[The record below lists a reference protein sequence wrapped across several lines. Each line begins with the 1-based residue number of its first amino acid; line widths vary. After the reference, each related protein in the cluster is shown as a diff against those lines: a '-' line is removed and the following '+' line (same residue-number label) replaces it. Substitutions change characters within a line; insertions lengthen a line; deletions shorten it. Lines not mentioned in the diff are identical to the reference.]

1 MGGVDTALP
10 GMAYKGLATVRF
22 GPTSRAD
29 RLGVCVVAEQIRH
42 NRRVRCGRIGSCGT
56 SDRDA
61 GQEPRRAANRW
72 QNLPVVEPGRSAVAG
87 GNARSEDIVDEARVA
102 HALHGALERG
112 EICAWFQPQ
121 VDLQT
126 DRIVAAEA
134 LCRWQHPEWGMIGP
148 NEFIP
153 IAEENGLIGEIGR
166 FMTAEALDL
175 VATTGLDVSVN
186 VSPVQLENSRFLA
199 WLERLL
205 RYTRRS
211 VAERLTL
218 EVTEGRRL
226 VDAPA
231 MIARLN
237 RIRRLGAGVAIDD
250 FGSGQA
256 SLTQLKRLH
265 ATELKIDRSLLV
277 DPTVTAERILTA
289 AIDVARRARIRVVAE
304 GIETREQLER
314 VTRLGC
320 DRGQGFLL
328 GHPMPRLQLERL
340 LK

>member
-1 MGGVDTALP
+1 M
-10 GMAYKGLATVRF
+10 
-22 GPTSRAD
+22 
-29 RLGVCVVAEQIRH
+29 
-42 NRRVRCGRIGSCGT
+42 
-56 SDRDA
+56 
-61 GQEPRRAANRW
+61 
-72 QNLPVVEPGRSAVAG
+72 
-87 GNARSEDIVDEARVA
+87 VDEARVA

-186 VSPVQLENSRFLA
+186 VSPVQLENSRFLT

-205 RYTRRS
+205 HYARRS

-277 DPTVTAERILTA
+277 DPTVTAERILIA

-314 VTRLGC
+314 VIRLGC